1 MPEDFSAYVSF
12 PYNEDILHTIQSL
25 DKRSWIKGTKE
36 WEIRIKDISVL
47 LSKFSYLAFNIYG
60 RYVDLSPKKFD
71 LTAYHFK
78 TNCYKHQLEGFE
90 YGMNHDRWLL
100 GDDQGLGKSKQ
111 AIDIAVARK
120 QLQGFKHCL
129 IICGVNSL
137 KWNWR
142 NEIKTHSNENSHIL
156 GQKIKKNGQITIGSN
171 KDKLNDIVNLD
182 SISAYFL
189 ITNIETLRNDEIND
203 EIIHQIDDGNIP
215 MIVVDEMHKCFDYN
229 TPILTDSGYMAIGD
243 IVKNKLNINVYSYN
257 VYTNSI
263 EIKHVTNWFENNIS
277 ENLIKLKF
285 ETSEG
290 IKEIKCTATHKFYTS
305 NRGWVKAKDITEED
319 NVVEYGNETIL

>member
-1 MPEDFSAYVSF
+1 
-12 PYNEDILHTIQSL
+12 
-25 DKRSWIKGTKE
+25 
-36 WEIRIKDISVL
+36 
-47 LSKFSYLAFNIYG
+47 
-60 RYVDLSPKKFD
+60 
-71 LTAYHFK
+71 
-78 TNCYKHQLEGFE
+78 
-90 YGMNHDRWLL
+90 
-100 GDDQGLGKSKQ
+100 
-111 AIDIAVARK
+111 
-120 QLQGFKHCL
+120 
-129 IICGVNSL
+129 L

-142 NEIKTHSNENSHIL
+142 NEIKTHSNESSHIL

-229 TPILTDSGYMAIGD
+229 TPILTDSGYMTIGD

-257 VYTNSI
+257 VHTNSI
-263 EIKHVTNWFENNIS
+263 EIKHVTNWFENDIS